1 MATRPN
7 YREHGHSS
15 PPRAPSGGRLPSP
28 RVEHFDGEIP
38 PALSPLDAFAAQG
51 RLLAKELNES
61 RRRDRRMS
69 RLPPYSV
76 VRSLSQPRPGYFRSP
91 GSGDSQQSLS
101 RRPTQQSSPE
111 LEMPKYR
118 PQSEYPRFS
127 NVPTAESETGS
138 IRDSVATPGRQSPLC
153 HVQTDDEDIPKTE
166 SPVEDSAVRAAS
178 DEDHCPVVNA
188 PVSGSVPEPSRQSS
202 TDSVSH
208 LNVPRALVPPASP
221 RSRAAPADS
230 SDDDISS
237 SNGGSTFSQPRKLSS
252 SSALSLPHA
261 PMSPGANRSHR
272 RSPSA
277 NSEMSTGCQPLLRPS
292 LNFSRP
298 LSRSSSNTPTSLPA
312 PHSIP
317 SGQGSAMSRTHKP
330 SPIIVPS
337 GFDFSSTSEE
347 PSSTVSAYSNAQFP
361 LPRGRGVSRDSV
373 VCSDLGAPQPEGH
386 EPYYDGSSLPNAA
399 EEPGLPTPRSS
410 SSSVR
415 RDTDRAALNGQS
427 SATDASSSSRGPNY
441 SFELDRPERLST
453 DASKLS
459 SVAARSD
466 ANAEEASSAD
476 SASTLRPQTS
486 GATPA
491 GLTGLTAEDH
501 VTLGI
506 ECHEKGSLNE
516 STYHLRLAAKMNDP
530 TGMLLYALACRHGWG
545 MRPNQQEG
553 VRWLQ
558 KALDCVGVELLT
570 DHANG
575 SSGTSR
581 AQEMVRKTHRA
592 QFALSVYELGVSHLN
607 GWGIK
612 QDKALALRCFEIAA
626 QWGDVDA
633 MAEAGFCYVQ
643 GVGCKKDMKTAAR
656 YYRMA
661 EANGMSM
668 VGNSWIYKEKYM
680 GDDEDTSH
688 SRGRSATTSS
698 HEKKNRG
705 KSRTRSI
712 FHRKK
717 SFAAGA

>member
-1 MATRPN
+1 
-7 YREHGHSS
+7 
-15 PPRAPSGGRLPSP
+15 
-28 RVEHFDGEIP
+28 
-38 PALSPLDAFAAQG
+38 
-51 RLLAKELNES
+51 
-61 RRRDRRMS
+61 
-69 RLPPYSV
+69 
-76 VRSLSQPRPGYFRSP
+76 
-91 GSGDSQQSLS
+91 
-101 RRPTQQSSPE
+101 
-111 LEMPKYR
+111 
-118 PQSEYPRFS
+118 
-127 NVPTAESETGS
+127 
-138 IRDSVATPGRQSPLC
+138 
-153 HVQTDDEDIPKTE
+153 
-166 SPVEDSAVRAAS
+166 
-178 DEDHCPVVNA
+178 
-188 PVSGSVPEPSRQSS
+188 
-202 TDSVSH
+202 
-208 LNVPRALVPPASP
+208 
-221 RSRAAPADS
+221 
-230 SDDDISS
+230 
-237 SNGGSTFSQPRKLSS
+237 
-252 SSALSLPHA
+252 
-261 PMSPGANRSHR
+261 
-272 RSPSA
+272 
-277 NSEMSTGCQPLLRPS
+277 
-292 LNFSRP
+292 
-298 LSRSSSNTPTSLPA
+298 
-312 PHSIP
+312 
-317 SGQGSAMSRTHKP
+317 MSRTHKP

-668 VGNSWIYKEKYM
+668 VGNSWYV
-680 GDDEDTSH
+680 
-688 SRGRSATTSS
+688 RR
-698 HEKKNRG
+698 
-705 KSRTRSI
+705 
-712 FHRKK
+712 
-717 SFAAGA
+717 